1 VDSTIRSGKPPGQ
14 GAAQVESAPR
24 ADGTLG
30 AVTARLGVD
39 IGGTF
44 TDLVV
49 IDEATG
55 SVRVG
60 KVLTTPKDPA
70 HAVEQ
75 GVQALLGEAQVA
87 PRAVRA
93 VVHGTTLATNA
104 LIERKGART
113 ALLTT
118 AGFRDALEIGHEGRY
133 DMYDLFIDPPA
144 PLVPRHLR
152 REVDERMLPDGAV
165 LRPLDM
171 AGARRVIADLVSLGV
186 EAIAVS
192 LLHAYVNPA
201 HERALASLVAEVAPG
216 VPVSCSC
223 DVVPEIRE
231 YERASTTVAN
241 VYVAP
246 LMGRYL
252 EDLERRLA
260 EQEVPGQLYVMQSSG
275 GLALPG
281 DARRIPVRL
290 VESGPAAG
298 ALAAAQAARQRGEPR
313 LLSFDMGGT
322 TAKACVIDGG
332 APLVAREFEVA
343 RADRFKKGSGLP
355 IRVPVIELIEIGAGG
370 GSIARVD
377 RMGLLKVGP
386 DSAGADPGPACY
398 GLGGR
403 LPTVTDADLLLGY
416 LDAEFF
422 LGGRMRLDAGAAR
435 RAIEEHVARPL
446 GLDAVEAA
454 WGIHRVV
461 NENMAAAARIHGI
474 ERGRDLRRYPLFAFG
489 GAGPVHC
496 WQVARILKVPRIL
509 LPFAAG
515 AMSAWGLLAA
525 PLAFDFVRTRR
536 ERLDGADWPAVNAL
550 FDAME
555 GEGRALLRRA
565 GVADADVTVT
575 RVAEMRYVGQG
586 HEVEAA
592 LPSGRLDA
600 AGLSTIR
607 EAFETAYRTL
617 YHRLPQ
623 GVPIEALNWRVTVA
637 GPRPAVDFRD
647 SGLAAS
653 GRQAAGAGN
662 AAAGPAGRTAA
673 ALAAVKGRRRAWF
686 AEAGGFVDTPV
697 YERYAL
703 GPGATFGGPAIVEE
717 RESTAVI
724 GPGGR
729 CRVDDGLAIVVE
741 VA

>member
-1 VDSTIRSGKPPGQ
+1 M
-14 GAAQVESAPR
+14 A
-24 ADGTLG
+24 
-30 AVTARLGVD
+30 ARLGVD

-49 IDEATG
+49 IDETTG
-55 SVRVG
+55 AARVG

-75 GVQALLGEAQVA
+75 GIASLLEESRTPAGS
-87 PRAVRA
+87 VRA

-118 AGFRDALEIGHEGRY
+118 EGFRDALEIRHEGRY

-152 REVDERMLPDGAV
+152 REVRERLLADGSVRETLDEQ
-165 LRPLDM
+165 
-171 AGARRVIADLVSLGV
+171 GARRVIGELVAEGV
-186 EAIAVS
+186 EAIAIC
-192 LLHAYVNPA
+192 LLHAYVNPV
-201 HERALASLVAEVAPG
+201 HERRLAALVREIAPQMAVACASE
-216 VPVSCSC
+216 
-223 DVVPEIRE
+223 VVPEIRE
-231 YERASTTVAN
+231 YERTSTTTAN

-246 LMGRYL
+246 LMARYL

-260 EQEVPGQLYVMQSSG
+260 ELQIPGQLSIMQSSG
-275 GLALPG
+275 GIAVPLL
-281 DARRIPVRL
+281 ARRLPIRL

-298 ALAAAQAARQRGEPR
+298 ALAAAQAARERGERR

-322 TAKACVIDGG
+322 TAKACVIDEG
-332 APLVAREFEVA
+332 APLVGREFEVA

-355 IRVPVIELIEIGAGG
+355 VRVPVIEMIEIGAGG

-398 GLGGR
+398 NLGGR
-403 LPTVTDADLLLGY
+403 QPTVTDADLLLGY

-422 LGGRMRLDAGAAR
+422 LGGRMRLDRQAAQ
-435 RAIEEHVARPL
+435 RAVEEHVARPL
-446 GLDAVEAA
+446 GLDVTEAA

-474 ERGRDLRRYPLFAFG
+474 ERGKDLRSYPLFAFG

-496 WQVARILKVPRIL
+496 WQVATILKTPRIL
-509 LPFAAG
+509 LPFGAG
-515 AMSAWGLLAA
+515 AMSAYGLLAA
-525 PLAFDFVRTRR
+525 PLAFDFVRTGRQ
-536 ERLDGADWPAVNAL
+536 RLDAADWAAINRL
-550 FDAME
+550 FAEME
-555 GEGRALLRRA
+555 DEGRALLTRA
-565 GVADADVTVT
+565 GVAAGKVTVA
-575 RVAEMRYVGQG
+575 RIAEMRYLGQG

-592 LPSGRLDA
+592 LPLGKLTA
-600 AGLSTIR
+600 ASLAKITASF
-607 EAFETAYRTL
+607 EASYRAL

-623 GVPIEALNWRVTVA
+623 GVPIEALNWRVTVS
-637 GPRPAVDFRD
+637 GPDPKTRLGGHATPDR
-647 SGLAAS
+647 
-653 GRQAAGAGN
+653 
-662 AAAGPAGRTAA
+662 AGRRSARSGKP
-673 ALAAVKGRRRAWF
+673 VKGTRRAYF
-686 AEAGGFVDTPV
+686 AERGGFVETPV
-697 YERYAL
+697 YDRYAL
-703 GPGATFGGPAIVEE
+703 TPGMTLKGPAIVEE

-729 CRVDDGLAIVVE
+729 ARVDAGLALIVE
-741 VA
+741 ISR